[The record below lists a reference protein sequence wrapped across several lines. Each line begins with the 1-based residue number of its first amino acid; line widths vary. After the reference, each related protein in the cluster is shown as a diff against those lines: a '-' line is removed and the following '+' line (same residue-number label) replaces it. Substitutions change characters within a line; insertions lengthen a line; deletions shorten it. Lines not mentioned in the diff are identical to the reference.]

1 MPGGAVGALE
11 THLDQLRSLPTLRRR
26 LGAAP
31 SVGAL
36 FAEAVDLACSTL
48 GFDRALVLSVE
59 ASALNAR
66 STDSLRD
73 EASDRMRREVL
84 ADPIV
89 LRSDS
94 AEASL
99 IRRGRAP
106 LFRPADSQ
114 LAATLSLAEYVLAPV
129 APETRALAVLVVDR
143 AEPEVS
149 ELESVAVLLFADCVA
164 VALER
169 VVVRSRQLELAGDIQ
184 HLTASTHALMREV
197 LESPV
202 VLPDGDSAW
211 PAFPLSG
218 PIGTGPESKLRELLS
233 ESEAQIAALLVQGRS
248 NREIADEIFMSQ
260 ETVKASVAR
269 ILRKLGAANRVEA
282 VTTILRF
289 GAPNS

>member
-1 MPGGAVGALE
+1 MPAGATGALE
-11 THLDQLRSLPTLRRR
+11 THLEQLRTLHSVRRR

-36 FAEAVDLACSTL
+36 FAEAAELACSTL
-48 GFDRALVLSVE
+48 GFERAVVLSVE
-59 ASALNAR
+59 ATALNAR
-66 STDSLRD
+66 STDSLRG

-94 AEASL
+94 AEANL
-99 IRRGRAP
+99 IRRGRAT
-106 LFRPADSQ
+106 LSRLSDSQ
-114 LAATLSLAEYVLAPV
+114 LATKLSLAEYVLAPV

-149 ELESVAVLLFADCVA
+149 DLESVTVMLFADCVA

-169 VVVRSRQLELAGDIQ
+169 VVVRARQLELAGDIQ

-218 PIGTGPESKLRELLS
+218 PIGTGSESKLHELLS

-248 NREIADEIFMSQ
+248 NREIADEVFVSQ

-282 VTTILRF
+282 VATILRF
-289 GAPNS
+289 GGPSS